1 MVAAL
6 ICAVVQMRVS
16 KLLGNAAENVSGL
29 QSRPNIDFLVV
40 GTIYRVDVLRQLL
53 ADLDGA
59 RCIVDDGFQK
69 QPFVPL
75 SPFLMN
81 TPLFFQPLKSESWV
95 ASAFW
100 AVIRTALPTE

>member
-6 ICAVVQMRVS
+6 ICAVVQVCMS

-40 GTIYRVDVLRQLL
+40 RAIYRVNVLRQLL

-59 RCIVDDGFQK
+59 RCIVIMAFRSSRSSRFIAGRSLAFA
-69 QPFVPL
+69 VVWEM
-75 SPFLMN
+75 SN
-81 TPLFFQPLKSESWV
+81 T
-95 ASAFW
+95 FW
-100 AVIRTALPTE
+100 SCS

>member
-6 ICAVVQMRVS
+6 IRTAIQMRVS
-16 KLLGNAAENVSGL
+16 KLLRNAAENVTGL

-59 RCIVDDGFQK
+59 GCIVDDGFQK

-75 SPFLMN
+75 IAGRSLAFAVVWEMSNTFLE
-81 TPLFFQPLKSESWV
+81 L
-95 ASAFW
+95 
-100 AVIRTALPTE
+100 

>member
-6 ICAVVQMRVS
+6 ICAVVQVCMS

-40 GTIYRVDVLRQLL
+40 RAIYRVNVLRQLL

-59 RCIVDDGFQK
+59 RCIVDNGFQK
-69 QPFVPL
+69 QPSRFIAGRSLAFAVVWEM
-75 SPFLMN
+75 SNTFLE
-81 TPLFFQPLKSESWV
+81 L
-95 ASAFW
+95 
-100 AVIRTALPTE
+100 

>member
-16 KLLGNAAENVSGL
+16 KLLRNATENVTGL
-29 QSRPNIDFLVV
+29 QPRPNIDFLVV

-59 RCIVDDGFQK
+59 RCIVIMAFRSSRSSRFIAGRSLAFA
-69 QPFVPL
+69 VVWEM
-75 SPFLMN
+75 SNTFLE
-81 TPLFFQPLKSESWV
+81 L
-95 ASAFW
+95 
-100 AVIRTALPTE
+100 